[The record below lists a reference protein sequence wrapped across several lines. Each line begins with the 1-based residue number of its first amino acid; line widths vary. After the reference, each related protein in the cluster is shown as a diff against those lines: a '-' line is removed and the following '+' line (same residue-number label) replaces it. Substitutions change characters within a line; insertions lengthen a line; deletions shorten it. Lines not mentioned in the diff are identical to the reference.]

1 MSIHTLCARVNELNV
16 ERARQMRV
24 LTRLDISR
32 GVAQRQ
38 LEAALKTATY
48 PRISTLPPETMSQ
61 IFSHCIPPLASSE
74 CSAPPM
80 LLLHVCRKWRVIA
93 ATTPSLW

>member
-1 MSIHTLCARVNELNV
+1 MSIPTLCARVNELDI
-16 ERARQMRV
+16 ERAHQMRV

-48 PRISTLPPETMSQ
+48 PGISTLPPEIMSQ
-61 IFSHCIPPLASSE
+61 IFSHCTPPLSSSE

-80 LLLHVCRKWRVIA
+80 LLLHVCRNWRVIA
-93 ATTPSLW
+93 AATPSLW